1 MGEWRDFALPD
12 GSYSD
17 ETRPWTQQDVC
28 NYLPTFAEGEGT
40 RSRLKLATAPGL
52 RLKSVVGTGP
62 HRGARDV
69 EGKRFVVS
77 GNKLYQVP
85 SSGIPV
91 ELGTIPGT
99 RRVSMT
105 HNQIAGGNQLGIAT
119 GDNFYVW
126 DTVAETLTATGIP
139 LLFVDFVNQLFVGV
153 DVARRFWRYSG
164 LADGTSWNTLDNESA
179 EASPDRVAG
188 LIVSQGEVLIFGERT
203 IEVWSNS
210 PTDTTAFQRTEV
222 IEKGCAN
229 GNTVCRLDNT
239 VFFVGDDRIPYR
251 LNGYVP
257 VPIASKAISTQLGE
271 GDPDKLF
278 ANTYEDRGY
287 VIYYITAQDGRTWG
301 YDVTCQRWHRRESF
315 GLDRWRINTL
325 FKWNGAWWAGDY
337 SNGNLYLLEWGL
349 VYEGDDIFPR
359 SVRSGVM
366 HNDGNRVFIHAL
378 KLFADTG
385 APSRYSAPPDD
396 LSAAGNVNG
405 GIVGDSNAGSYTA
418 TGGIPGYSYAVTS
431 GAFPAGL
438 TLAENGSWSGAF
450 TTAGSYSWVVT
461 VMDSVGNAVTVAD
474 GATVAEPAGYSVVG
488 ARTSGVVT
496 VASSND
502 WAGASEVTIMTGV
515 SPAVSQVCAAGGY
528 VFAPLAGKRAAGD
541 GVWGAFTAPN
551 TSSVGTGTSVIYNTA
566 LAKFY
571 CSDSSHRISDS
582 ASGATFSGVQTV
594 SKLGTHT
601 VALDSGVMVSCQDV
615 WSTVSNA
622 SGAGWTAQPGYLFGN
637 NTRIL
642 RDAAT
647 DGVIVVAIGKESAS
661 AASRIA
667 VFSGGAWSNYACP
680 FDNVCGIR
688 WANGTWVIR
697 GVAGEVMWSD
707 TAASGSW
714 TAADAGF
721 TCAASEGW
729 PGMDASGSL
738 FVMCDSTGA
747 LYESS
752 DGKAWSYTGYTSPSG
767 WMRTIAII
775 GAGA

>member
-17 ETRPWTQQDVC
+17 ETRPWTQQDAC
-28 NYLPTFAEGEGT
+28 GYLPTFAEGEGT
-40 RSRLKLATAPGL
+40 RSRLKHVVAPGL

-85 SSGIPV
+85 ANGIPV

-179 EASPDRVAG
+179 EASPDRVTG

-278 ANTYEDRGY
+278 ANVYEDRGY

-301 YDVTCQRWHRRESF
+301 YDVTSQRWHRRESF
-315 GLDRWRINTL
+315 GLSRWRINTL

-366 HNDGNRVFIHAL
+366 HNDGNRAFIHAL
-378 KLFADTG
+378 RLFAATG
-385 APSRYSAPPDD
+385 GVSVAPGALDDVVPSGDLADSYVGSIVSGAYS
-396 LSAAGNVNG
+396 
-405 GIVGDSNAGSYTA
+405 A
-418 TGGIPGYSYAVTS
+418 TGGIPPYSFAVTAGAHPSGLSLASSGVYSGSPDAADDYAWTVTATDSAGSTGTLADSATIIALACGAESSYS
-431 GAFPAGL
+431 GA
-438 TLAENGSWSGAF
+438 
-450 TTAGSYSWVVT
+450 
-461 VMDSVGNAVTVAD
+461 
-474 GATVAEPAGYSVVG
+474 
-488 ARTSGVVT
+488 
-496 VASSND
+496 
-502 WAGASEVTIMTGV
+502 
-515 SPAVSQVCAAGGY
+515 AAY
-528 VFAPLAGKRAAGD
+528 PTQFDVLL
-541 GVWGAFTAPN
+541 
-551 TSSVGTGTSVIYNTA
+551 GTGTGTVDLRVVTGSVPDKIEVWFDGAKVIDTGYIGDTSQQSALDAA
-566 LAKFY
+566 LAAMSLPSETITQRTGTGSGLSGLDDDWNAGDWDTGTFTKSTATTSATVKVY
-571 CSDSSHRISDS
+571 SPLSSSW
-582 ASGATFSGVQTV
+582 
-594 SKLGTHT
+594 KL
-601 VALDSGVMVSCQDV
+601 ALSC
-615 WSTVSNA
+615 
-622 SGAGWTAQPGYLFGN
+622 PG
-637 NTRIL
+637 
-642 RDAAT
+642 
-647 DGVIVVAIGKESAS
+647 
-661 AASRIA
+661 
-667 VFSGGAWSNYACP
+667 
-680 FDNVCGIR
+680 
-688 WANGTWVIR
+688 
-697 GVAGEVMWSD
+697 
-707 TAASGSW
+707 
-714 TAADAGF
+714 GF
-721 TCAASEGW
+721 
-729 PGMDASGSL
+729 P
-738 FVMCDSTGA
+738 
-747 LYESS
+747 
-752 DGKAWSYTGYTSPSG
+752 
-767 WMRTIAII
+767 
-775 GAGA
+775 

>member
-52 RLKSVVGTGP
+52 RLKSVVGAGP

-85 SSGIPV
+85 ANGIPV

-105 HNQIAGGNQLGIAT
+105 HNQISGGNQLGIAT

-179 EASPDRVAG
+179 EASPDRVTG

-278 ANTYEDRGY
+278 ANVYEDRGY

-301 YDVTCQRWHRRESF
+301 YDVTSQRWHRRESF

-325 FKWNGAWWAGDY
+325 FKWNGSWWAGDY

-366 HNDGNRVFIHAL
+366 HNDGDRVFIHAL
-378 KLFADTG
+378 RLFA
-385 APSRYSAPPDD
+385 
-396 LSAAGNVNG
+396 
-405 GIVGDSNAGSYTA
+405 A
-418 TGGIPGYSYAVTS
+418 TGGASGDPAADDLVASGDLTGGYIGDAKSGAYRAVGGIPPYTYAVTS

-438 TLAENGSWSGAF
+438 TLASNGAWSGTLSTQGEYSWTVTVTDA
-450 TTAGSYSWVVT
+450 AGSTDTLADSADVQAVIMPAQSSWRYLQI
-461 VMDSVGNAVTVAD
+461 DAAD
-474 GATVAEPAGYSVVG
+474 G
-488 ARTSGVVT
+488 
-496 VASSND
+496 
-502 WAGASEVTIMTGV
+502 
-515 SPAVSQVCAAGGY
+515 
-528 VFAPLAGKRAAGD
+528 
-541 GVWGAFTAPN
+541 
-551 TSSVGTGTSVIYNTA
+551 
-566 LAKFY
+566 
-571 CSDSSHRISDS
+571 
-582 ASGATFSGVQTV
+582 
-594 SKLGTHT
+594 
-601 VALDSGVMVSCQDV
+601 
-615 WSTVSNA
+615 
-622 SGAGWTAQPGYLFGN
+622 
-637 NTRIL
+637 
-642 RDAAT
+642 T
-647 DGVIVVAIGKESAS
+647 DYSAS
-661 AASRIA
+661 AFDDSAWAVGTAPFGSWEDGSSTSLPAAHTYDARFASAMATVWTANTRLWCRRTLTLSSIPDAGINVRAYIEDNFHVYVNGVLVATSPADPSGGNGQVFNVPSPGLVVGDNIIA
-667 VFSGGAWSNYACP
+667 VRCDDEAPNAGVSVVY
-680 FDNVCGIR
+680 FDLLLE
-688 WANGTWVIR
+688 T
-697 GVAGEVMWSD
+697 E
-707 TAASGSW
+707 
-714 TAADAGF
+714 
-721 TCAASEGW
+721 
-729 PGMDASGSL
+729 
-738 FVMCDSTGA
+738 
-747 LYESS
+747 
-752 DGKAWSYTGYTSPSG
+752 
-767 WMRTIAII
+767 
-775 GAGA
+775 